1 MPGATQAAAAG
12 THADS
17 EGVGRLLGFLT
28 TIAGMLVFALMIGVV
43 SESIGARVDDLK
55 RGNSKAPRPP
65 RPCEPRHPL
74 QVAPLC
80 SEACCASPSRVL
92 RSTDVL
98 GPPFRIRKSNP
109 DLLTSAAQVIESGHT
124 LVLGWSEKGLAVLRQ
139 LALANMSEGGLP
151 VVVLCSEKKEDMEE
165 MVAPSFVPP
174 ISLSVAVSVSVRV
187 CVRACASNPRQSPH
201 R

>member
-1 MPGATQAAAAG
+1 M
-12 THADS
+12 
-17 EGVGRLLGFLT
+17 
-28 TIAGMLVFALMIGVV
+28 
-43 SESIGARVDDLK
+43 
-55 RGNSKAPRPP
+55 
-65 RPCEPRHPL
+65 
-74 QVAPLC
+74 
-80 SEACCASPSRVL
+80 
-92 RSTDVL
+92 L
-98 GPPFRIRKSNP
+98 GPPFRIRQSDP
-109 DLLTSAAQVIESGHT
+109 DLLSSAAQVIESGHT